1 MLQETGYE
9 RSLWELGARLP
20 RPYYFFL
27 LIWVLS
33 CQPLASP
40 EKLVGRGIVQK
51 VIPADRRVVIAH
63 DDIPG
68 FMRAMTMSFEVKNP
82 ALLEKL
88 TPGERV
94 RFTLEKTDQT
104 LYLVE
109 AEKEEAQEGP

>member
-1 MLQETGYE
+1 M
-9 RSLWELGARLP
+9 SLYLG
-20 RPYYFFL
+20 L
-27 LIWVLS
+27 LVLALS
-33 CQPLASP
+33 CQPPAPP
-40 EKLVGRGIVQK
+40 ERLIGRGVVQK
-51 VIPADRRVVIAH
+51 VVPADRRVVIAH